1 MKQKYENFERS
12 LFEMKFSETKNIIK
26 DTAKIIEKIQNQQ
39 DRLIQACAN
48 VKEELELAT
57 PSNEEQKAELRK
69 FMNDIF
75 AIEN

>member
-1 MKQKYENFERS
+1 
-12 LFEMKFSETKNIIK
+12 MKFSETKNIIK